1 LVTEFVES
9 LCFSSHLTA
18 DRFYTVDSILD
29 YTLLALNDPP
39 RKLNY
44 NAVVSF
50 LQYNRPPGFDDA
62 EEFLY
67 HAFDEEGRFTR
78 GAAAWLLL
86 RVGVF
91 KAADGEQPDIKTLFP
106 PLSELEVSRSRDAVL
121 MRSAG
126 AEEPAAEPLTQ
137 SMGQDELDD
146 LVTSTDFAV
155 QHVCDNCAHHK
166 NFY

>member
-1 LVTEFVES
+1 MLFGVDAHF
-9 LCFSSHLTA
+9 CA

-29 YTLLALNDPP
+29 HTLLALNEPP

-50 LQYNRPPGFDDA
+50 LQYNRPASFADT

-67 HAFDEEGRFTR
+67 SCFDEQGRFTR

-86 RVGVF
+86 RAGVLR
-91 KAADGEQPDIKTLFP
+91 AADESAGPDLAALFP
-106 PLSELEVSRSRDAVL
+106 PLSELELSRSRDAVL
-121 MRSAG
+121 MRSG
-126 AEEPAAEPLTQ
+126 ETAAPESLAQ
-137 SMGQDELDD
+137 SMGKEELDD
-146 LVTSTDFAV
+146 LVTSADFAV
-155 QHVCDNCAHHK
+155 QHVCDNCSHRK

>member
-1 LVTEFVES
+1 MK
-9 LCFSSHLTA
+9 

-29 YTLLALNDPP
+29 HTLLALNDPP

-50 LQYNRPPGFDDA
+50 LQYNRPASFADA

-67 HAFDEEGRFTR
+67 HCFDDAGRFTR

-86 RVGVF
+86 RAGVLR
-91 KAADGEQPDIKTLFP
+91 AADERGPDLAALFP
-106 PLSELEVSRSRDAVL
+106 PLSELELSRSRDAVL
-121 MRSAG
+121 MRSG
-126 AEEPAAEPLTQ
+126 ETAAPEPLAQ
-137 SMGQDELDD
+137 SMGKEELDD
-146 LVTSTDFAV
+146 LATSADFAV
-155 QHVCDNCAHHK
+155 QHVCDNCSHRK